1 VHARLEVIVSVAFV
15 ALLVTA
21 AVSDLRERRIPN
33 WLTVGGVLTALA
45 LRAPDGGSALL
56 AGALGAMLALIVSV
70 PFFSLGALGG
80 GDTKLL
86 LAVGAFMGP
95 ERLVGA
101 LLAISLLGGAIAVL
115 DASRR
120 GMLRPVLANCFDVVR
135 SWFGGGR
142 EVPRIGSAG
151 ALTIPYGVA
160 IAAGALGWWFWG
172 VSVV

>member
-1 VHARLEVIVSVAFV
+1 VHERIQLLISAVFV
-15 ALLVTA
+15 ALLGTA
-21 AVSDLRERRIPN
+21 AISDLRVRRIPN
-33 WLTVGGVLTALA
+33 WRTLGGLAAGLA
-45 LRAPDGGSALL
+45 LRVPDGPGAAV
-56 AGALGAMLALIVSV
+56 AGALGATLALLVAV

-80 GDTKLL
+80 GDAKLL

-101 LLAISLLGGAIAVL
+101 LLTISLLGGGIAVV
-115 DASRR
+115 DATRR
-120 GMLRPVLANCFDVVR
+120 GMLRPVLASCLSVVR

-142 EVPRIGSAG
+142 EAPRIGSAG

-160 IAAGALGWWFWG
+160 IAVGALGWWFWG